1 MEDNNNLFELQEN
14 NNDDPVISVEPVEEE
29 TSFSSIA
36 EKLEELTPEQDD
48 GNAPPKKDSKGMT
61 KSSVAFILILSII
74 LSALFGV
81 GGGIAGY
88 QLMKKSGLNTQNSG
102 TNSSGITMNSTP
114 IELSEESYNRATVVQ
129 NVYSSVVEITTSS
142 VSTSMFMPQQVLSG
156 AGSGVIIT
164 TDGYIATNHHV
175 VDGASQI
182 EVTLANGE
190 TFEAKLIASDD
201 ETDLAVIKIEADN
214 LNAATFGDSSQ
225 LVVGQTVIAIGNP
238 LGSLGG
244 TVTEGIIS
252 ALDREIEIEEESM
265 TLLQISAAVNPG
277 NSGGG
282 LFDEKGNL
290 IGIVNAKVSTDSS
303 GDPIEG
309 LGFAIPANIVREI
322 TGELMDHGYVS
333 GRVVLGVTLINIE
346 DQRTAMM
353 YRVSKTGIYIL
364 QVESGSNASNAGLR
378 SGDYLVSINDQ
389 EIRSTSDV
397 EKILEGISPGDTL
410 LITVERNGQEKTV
423 EVFMAEST
431 N

>member
-1 MEDNNNLFELQEN
+1 MEENNNLLNQQEN
-14 NNDDPVISVEPVEEE
+14 DVDDTIISVETITDEAP
-29 TSFSSIA
+29 T
-36 EKLEELTPEQDD
+36 
-48 GNAPPKKDSKGMT
+48 NAIVIDENKEHSKKKGMSR
-61 KSSVAFILILSII
+61 SSVAVVLILSIVF
-74 LSALFGV
+74 SALFGV
-81 GGGIAGY
+81 GGGIVGY
-88 QLMKKSGLNTQNSG
+88 QFMRKNGLISQNPDTGSD
-102 TNSSGITMNSTP
+102 GININSTP

-142 VSTSMFMPQQVLSG
+142 VSTSIFMPQQVLSG

-164 TDGYIATNHHV
+164 KDGYIVTNHHV

-182 EVTLANGE
+182 KVTLANGE
-190 TFEAKLIASDD
+190 NHEAKLVASDA
-201 ETDLAVIKIEADN
+201 ETDLAVIKIEADS
-214 LNAATFGDSSQ
+214 LNAAIFGNSSQ

-252 ALDREIEIEEESM
+252 ALDREITIEKESM

-309 LGFAIPANIVREI
+309 LGFAIPADIVQEI
-322 TGELMDHGYVS
+322 TGELIDHGYVS
-333 GRVVLGVTLINIE
+333 GRVVLGVTLINIADE
-346 DQRTAMM
+346 RTAMM

-364 QVESGSNASNAGLR
+364 RVESGSNASNAGLR
-378 SGDYLVSINDQ
+378 SGDYLASINGKKIQ
-389 EIRSTSDV
+389 STSDV
-397 EKILEGISPGDTL
+397 DEILESISPGDTL
-410 LITVERNGQEKTV
+410 SITIERGGQEKTFN
-423 EVFMAEST
+423 VFMAEST

>member
-1 MEDNNNLFELQEN
+1 MEENNNLFEQHEN
-14 NNDDPVISVEPVEEE
+14 SINDPMISEVTPTEEIFPDRPIDEKSKE
-29 TSFSSIA
+29 TSPIHRENTEKKKGSSR
-36 EKLEELTPEQDD
+36 
-48 GNAPPKKDSKGMT
+48 SW
-61 KSSVAFILILSII
+61 VALVLILSVI

-88 QLMKKSGLNTQNSG
+88 QLMKKGGFLTQQSGPGSA
-102 TNSSGITMNSTP
+102 GITVNSTP

-164 TDGYIATNHHV
+164 KDGYIVTNHHV
-175 VDGASQI
+175 ISGASKI

-190 TFEAKLIASDD
+190 TYEAQLIASDD
-201 ETDLAVIKIEADN
+201 ETDLAVIKIDAND
-214 LNAATFGDSSQ
+214 LHAATFGDSSR
-225 LVVGQTVIAIGNP
+225 LVVGQTVLAIGNP

-252 ALDREIEIEEESM
+252 ALDREIEIEKETM

-290 IGIVNAKVSTDSS
+290 IGIVNAKVSIDSS

-309 LGFAIPANIVREI
+309 LGFAIPANIVQEI
-322 TGELMDHGYVS
+322 SGELIDHGYVS
-333 GRVVLGVTLINIE
+333 GRVVLGVTLINIADE
-346 DQRTAMM
+346 RTAMM

-378 SGDYLVSINDQ
+378 SGDYLSSINGT
-389 EIRSTSDV
+389 EIQSTADV
-397 EKILEGISPGDTL
+397 EKILENISPGDTL
-410 LITVERNGQEKTV
+410 SITVERGGQEKTF